1 MIKFIA
7 PNIGSFYLKFCPKH
21 LIIVNFAEH
30 LNQ

>member
-7 PNIGSFYLKFCPKH
+7 AKIGSFYLKCSYEH